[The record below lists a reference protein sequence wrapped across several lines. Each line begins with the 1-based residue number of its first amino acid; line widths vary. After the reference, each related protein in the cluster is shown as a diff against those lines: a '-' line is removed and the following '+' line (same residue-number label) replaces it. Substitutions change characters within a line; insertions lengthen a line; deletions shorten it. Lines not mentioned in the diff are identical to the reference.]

1 MNTTMN
7 TVNQVFD
14 WKRFTATLRKEFTEN
29 WRSLAT
35 ITLCVYL
42 WYSLTLIIDN
52 IIEMNGHV
60 SFNPYM
66 FTLVAAIMAS
76 LAFRRLGTKNGRV
89 SLLSSPSSTAE
100 KFISNIL
107 IYVVSAFVIF
117 AVCFQL
123 ADVTRYVV
131 MSFLNANLG
140 IESVAPTNFIDFF
153 KNNSGFVPELR
164 VMFQSIFFE
173 ILFVGTIFFL
183 GSILWP
189 RRSVIKTASVLLVIT
204 LVKMIILVVWAY
216 NTFGEGI
223 DTIENT
229 VGYHFLANAFRINL
243 YVDIVFFVL
252 CWVLAWITLKR
263 KDVISLKWWK

>member
-1 MNTTMN
+1 MN
-7 TVNQVFD
+7 TVNQVFN
-14 WKRFTATLRKEFTEN
+14 WKRFTATLRKELTEN
-29 WRSLAT
+29 WRSLA
-35 ITLCVYL
+35 IISLGVYL
-42 WYSLTLIIDN
+42 WYSLSLIINN
-52 IIEMNGHV
+52 IMEMNGHQ

-66 FTLVAAIMAS
+66 FALVAAIMAS

-89 SLLSSPSSTAE
+89 NLFTSPSSTAE

-107 IYVVSAFVIF
+107 IYVVSAFVVF

-131 MSFLNANLG
+131 MSFLNTQLG

-153 KNNSGFVPELR
+153 KEDSNLVPELR
-164 VMFQSIFFE
+164 IMGQSIVFE
-173 ILFVGTIFFL
+173 TVFVGTVFFL

-189 RRSVIKTASVLLVIT
+189 RRSALKTATVLLVIT
-204 LVKMIILVVWAY
+204 LTKMIILVVWTY
-216 NTFGEGI
+216 NTFGENI
-223 DTIENT
+223 DTVENA
-229 VGYHFLANAFRINL
+229 VSYQFMGNAFRVNL
-243 YVDIVFFVL
+243 YADIVFFAL